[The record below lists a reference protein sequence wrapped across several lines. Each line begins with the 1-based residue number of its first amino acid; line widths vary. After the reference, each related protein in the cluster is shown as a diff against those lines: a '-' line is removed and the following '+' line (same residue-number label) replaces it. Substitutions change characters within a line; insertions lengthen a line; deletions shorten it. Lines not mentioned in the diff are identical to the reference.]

1 LTWSN
6 PCRRVDERSC
16 RNRLI
21 FRLYSFHGSKVSD
34 LDRLDKESTDS
45 GVETMWDLRWCLLI
59 IALVSTQGV
68 GQIAAQ
74 IVSPPYQYAGG
85 RFTIRTVFNFDTGIE
100 TDAVARTTRLE
111 PILTITNSRT
121 GRSITSSFLSEND
134 FISTIEGNRLIGN
147 EIVPGQLNPRTNTGI
162 VTIDASNLGSGPLVF
177 TVTGVS
183 ELTAR
188 APAPIRNEFG
198 GPYYVWTVR
207 PQSITPSLSPYIP
220 PPPSPVSNPT
230 PVPVST
236 NIHAVIIS
244 GRSDPAK
251 IVTSRN
257 VTLTG
262 GVVALGK
269 DPAPPAVPSAW
280 TTGLY
285 ILPDE
290 ALLTGAKIPP
300 VTPNIVD
307 VRIVKHEV
315 VGDLAAPSASP

>member
-1 LTWSN
+1 MSD
-6 PCRRVDERSC
+6 RIRS
-16 RNRLI
+16 L
-21 FRLYSFHGSKVSD
+21 
-34 LDRLDKESTDS
+34 
-45 GVETMWDLRWCLLI
+45 LLI
-59 IALVSTQGV
+59 GIISLRSVTLVH
-68 GQIAAQ
+68 GQIITQ
-74 IVSPPYQYAGG
+74 PYLYNGG
-85 RFTIRTVFNFDTGIE
+85 TFSIKTVFNFYTSVE
-100 TDAVARTTRLE
+100 TDSLAGTARLQ

-147 EIVPGQLNPRTNTGI
+147 EIVPGQPRTNTGI
-162 VTIDASNLGSGPLVF
+162 VTIDASSLGSGPLVF
-177 TVTGVS
+177 TVTEES
-183 ELTAR
+183 ELTGR

-198 GPYYVWTVR
+198 GPYYVWTIH
-207 PQSITPSLSPYIP
+207 PQSITPSLPPYIP
-220 PPPSPVSNPT
+220 PAPSPVSNPT
-230 PVPVST
+230 PNPIPVST
-236 NIHAVIIS
+236 SIHAVIIS

-251 IVTSRN
+251 IVTSQN

-280 TTGLY
+280 TTGLH

-315 VGDLAAPSASP
+315 VGDLAVPGPSSSP